1 MPPGGGPPGGGPPG
15 GGYPPG
21 GMPPGGGPPPG
32 GGGWGPPPGAPPGG
46 GYPPGGY
53 GPPGGAP
60 PGGYGPP
67 GGAPPGGYG
76 PPGGAPPG
84 GYGPPG
90 GMPPGGYGPP
100 PGGYGGPPPGGY
112 GGGFAPPPGGMVPPG
127 GIIPAG
133 GGASPAWTPTEAY
146 SYAWTLVTKRFG
158 QVAVPIVIGGLVTGL
173 IVGVL
178 YAIFVFVPQMLVQQG
193 VLDSSLGGIIAGV
206 SMSLW
211 GVLYLGVLSYMLG
224 GFHTVALKAVRGQP
238 TAAGDVFS
246 GGKYMLTCFVGLI
259 VFEIVTGIG
268 YLLCVVPGVIL
279 ACGLWFWAFCVVDQG
294 LGGVDAL
301 KRSWE
306 MTKGLKMNIFVFFL
320 LSIVVYI
327 AGYIACVLPVL
338 LISAPMILVASA
350 WIYLRLKGEPIPAV
364 T

>member
-1 MPPGGGPPGGGPPG
+1 
-15 GGYPPG
+15 
-21 GMPPGGGPPPG
+21 
-32 GGGWGPPPGAPPGG
+32 
-46 GYPPGGY
+46 
-53 GPPGGAP
+53 
-60 PGGYGPP
+60 
-67 GGAPPGGYG
+67 
-76 PPGGAPPG
+76 
-84 GYGPPG
+84 
-90 GMPPGGYGPP
+90 
-100 PGGYGGPPPGGY
+100 
-112 GGGFAPPPGGMVPPG
+112 MVPPG

-133 GGASPAWTPTEAY
+133 GGGASPTWSPTEAY

-158 QVAVPIVIGGLVTGL
+158 QVAVPIVIGGVVTGL

-178 YAIFVFVPQMLVQQG
+178 YALFVFAPQMLVQQG
-193 VLDSSLGGIIAGV
+193 VVDSSIAAVLTLLASSVFGIC
-206 SMSLW
+206 
-211 GVLYLGVLSYMLG
+211 YLAVLSYMLG

-238 TAAGDVFS
+238 TTASDAFS

-301 KRSWE
+301 KKSWE
-306 MTKGLKMNIFVFFL
+306 MTKGQKMNIFVFFL

-350 WIYLRLKGEPIPAV
+350 WIYLRLKGEPIAPVA
-364 T
+364 